1 MDPRLL
7 QYYGRELQYI
17 RELGGEFAREYPKIA
32 GRLGLETFECA
43 DPYVERLLEGFAFL
57 AARVHLKLDAEF
69 PRFTQHLLEM
79 IYPHYLAP
87 TPSFVNV
94 ELQPNLGESSLAQGY
109 RVARGTDL
117 RSVLGR
123 GDQTACEYRTA
134 HDVTLWPL
142 EITHAEYAGYVNDL
156 GDVQLPGRARAAFR
170 IRLRATAGLTF
181 SELALEDLTFF
192 VRGSDELPMR
202 IYEQLLGHTIGVIGR
217 PLKRPVPWQHA
228 ITERPVQTV
237 GFEDDEALLPFG
249 PRSFQGYRLLHE
261 YFSFPSRFLFFK
273 LTGLG
278 PAVRRCTD
286 GELELVI
293 VSDLHDKNLDGVVN
307 PGNFSL
313 FCTPAANL
321 FPRRADRIHLS
332 ESTTE
337 YHVVPDRTRPM
348 DFEVH
353 TVREVVGY
361 GSSADTKQRFTPF
374 FARNDRTAVDEAAA
388 YYTVQRQP
396 RLLSARQLLRGARSS
411 YVGSETFLSLV
422 DPHEGPYRS
431 SLRQLSVET
440 LCTNRDLPLHLSL
453 GQGQTDFTLETG
465 APVES
470 IRCVAGPT
478 PPRPS
483 YAHGDVSWRLL
494 SHLSLNYLSI
504 TDGDLPATEKGGALR
519 EMLSLYADLADTA
532 HRKQI
537 DGVRGAASV
546 GITRALPVPGPTA
559 FARGLEIEVTCDASA
574 FEGSGVFLLGS
585 VLQRFFGKYVSIN
598 SFTETVL
605 RTIQRGEVM
614 RWPARSGLRQV
625 L

>member
-1 MDPRLL
+1 
-7 QYYGRELQYI
+7 
-17 RELGGEFAREYPKIA
+17 
-32 GRLGLETFECA
+32 
-43 DPYVERLLEGFAFL
+43 
-57 AARVHLKLDAEF
+57 
-69 PRFTQHLLEM
+69 
-79 IYPHYLAP
+79 
-87 TPSFVNV
+87 VN
-94 ELQPNLGESSLAQGY
+94 Q
-109 RVARGTDL
+109 
-117 RSVLGR
+117 
-123 GDQTACEYRTA
+123 
-134 HDVTLWPL
+134 
-142 EITHAEYAGYVNDL
+142 
-156 GDVQLPGRARAAFR
+156 
-170 IRLRATAGLTF
+170 
-181 SELALEDLTFF
+181 
-192 VRGSDELPMR
+192 
-202 IYEQLLGHTIGVIGR
+202 
-217 PLKRPVPWQHA
+217 
-228 ITERPVQTV
+228 
-237 GFEDDEALLPFG
+237 
-249 PRSFQGYRLLHE
+249 
-261 YFSFPSRFLFFK
+261 
-273 LTGLG
+273 
-278 PAVRRCTD
+278 
-286 GELELVI
+286 
-293 VSDLHDKNLDGVVN
+293 
-307 PGNFSL
+307 GNFSL

-353 TVREVVGY
+353 TIREVVGY
-361 GSSADTKQRFTPF
+361 GSSVDTKQRFSPF

-431 SLRQLSVET
+431 TLRQLSVET

-465 APVES
+465 APVEA
-470 IRCVAGPT
+470 IRCLAGPT

-504 TDGDLPATEKGGALR
+504 TDGDLPANEKGGALR
-519 EMLSLYADLADTA
+519 EMLSLYADLADSA

-537 DGVRGAASV
+537 DGLRGAASV
-546 GITRALPVPGPTA
+546 GITRALPIPGPTA
-559 FARGLEIEVTCDASA
+559 FARGLEIEVTCDETA

-585 VLQRFFGKYVSIN
+585 VLQRFFSKYVSIN

-614 RWPARSGLRQV
+614 RWPARSGLRPV